1 MKRFILSLS
10 VALCLTSI
18 SLAQTAVSSYIP
30 GVTAEGAIYFLPKT
44 GIRITVCVEKT
55 TYTPGDLC
63 KYAERYLRIKNVSQ
77 NAAIDHR
84 IISIKQEA
92 FAVADTSKRY
102 AVKFDAKTT
111 ASNVR
116 LSGDGVL
123 MAINTDYNP
132 SVLKPLPTFQA
143 PKPVYNPR
151 KYLSEEILAAGSTSK
166 MAELIALDIYEIRES
181 RNLLTRGQADFMPQ
195 DGEQLRLMLNKLEE
209 QDLALT
215 SLFTG
220 TTICDTTAFSFTII
234 PDEDI
239 KQQTLFRFSQKLG
252 IVAKDDLSGS
262 PYYINIEDLKSVP
275 LAADP
280 IDPKKKHKQV
290 NGIYINV
297 PGKLRSTISNLQGRL
312 VSNEFPAGQFGN
324 VELLSG
330 ALFNKRYT
338 TRLLLHPVSGAVESL
353 DAEQP
358 K

>member
-123 MAINTDYNP
+123 MAINTDYKP
-132 SVLKPLPTFQA
+132 SALKPLPTFQA
-143 PKPVYNPR
+143 PKPALNPHQ
-151 KYLSEEILAAGSTSK
+151 YLSEETLAAGSTSK

-220 TTICDTTAFSFTII
+220 TTICDTTAFSFTVI

-239 KQQTLFRFSQKLG
+239 KQQILFRFSQKLG
-252 IVAKDDLSGS
+252 IVAEDDLSGS

-275 LAADP
+275 PTELL
-280 IDPKKKHKQV
+280 DPKKKHKQV

-312 VSNEFPAGQFGN
+312 LSNEFPAGQFGN

-338 TRLLLHPVSGAVESL
+338 TRLLLNPISGAVESL

>member
-220 TTICDTTAFSFTII
+220 TTICDTTAFSFTVI

-239 KQQTLFRFSQKLG
+239 KQQILFRFSQKLG
-252 IVAKDDLSGS
+252 IVAEDDLSGS

-275 LAADP
+275 PTELL
-280 IDPKKKHKQV
+280 DPKKKQKQV

-312 VSNEFPAGQFGN
+312 LSNEFPAGQFGN

>member
-215 SLFTG
+215 SLYTG

>member
-111 ASNVR
+111 ASNVH

-123 MAINTDYNP
+123 
-132 SVLKPLPTFQA
+132 
-143 PKPVYNPR
+143 
-151 KYLSEEILAAGSTSK
+151 LS
-166 MAELIALDIYEIRES
+166 LIHI
-181 RNLLTRGQADFMPQ
+181 
-195 DGEQLRLMLNKLEE
+195 
-209 QDLALT
+209 
-215 SLFTG
+215 
-220 TTICDTTAFSFTII
+220 
-234 PDEDI
+234 
-239 KQQTLFRFSQKLG
+239 
-252 IVAKDDLSGS
+252 
-262 PYYINIEDLKSVP
+262 
-275 LAADP
+275 
-280 IDPKKKHKQV
+280 
-290 NGIYINV
+290 
-297 PGKLRSTISNLQGRL
+297 
-312 VSNEFPAGQFGN
+312 
-324 VELLSG
+324 
-330 ALFNKRYT
+330 
-338 TRLLLHPVSGAVESL
+338 
-353 DAEQP
+353 
-358 K
+358 